1 MTYDERNVF
10 ARILR
15 KEIPAQLVHEDE
27 LCIAFKDVAP
37 QAPTHVLVI
46 PRESLTSLDDAG
58 ADDRVLLGHL
68 LLVAAE
74 VAREQGIAREGYR
87 VVINTGRHGGQSVP
101 HLHVHVLGGRE
112 HAWPAG

>member
-1 MTYDERNVF
+1 MSYDERNVF

-15 KEIPAQLVHEDE
+15 KEIPTKLVYEDE
-27 LCIAFKDVAP
+27 LCIAIRDIAP

-58 ADDRVLLGHL
+58 PDDRALLGHL
-68 LLVAAE
+68 LLAASKVARQEGVAAD
-74 VAREQGIAREGYR
+74 GYR

-101 HLHVHVLGGRE
+101 HLHLHVLGGRE